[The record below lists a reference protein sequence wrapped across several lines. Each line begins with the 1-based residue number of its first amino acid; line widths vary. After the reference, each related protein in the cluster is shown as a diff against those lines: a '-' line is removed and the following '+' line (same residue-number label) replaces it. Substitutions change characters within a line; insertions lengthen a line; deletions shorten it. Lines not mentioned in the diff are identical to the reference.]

1 MPYNGF
7 YFVPEKGVPTGV
19 VAQRMKLC
27 VKGGAT
33 GYPAVQGL
41 GSTLGRTVGAV
52 ELCQLG
58 LAVRFCREHLM
69 SCYGWICFTNVT
81 IIYLLCKFFVIY
93 SDKFGQKRTSADK
106 YGHSSWLW
114 LYLCI
119 VNPENTEPSLS
130 SRRPKGGRISTAY
143 TWMYTRFFTSLRYVL
158 NDKC

>member
-41 GSTLGRTVGAV
+41 GSTIGRTVGAV

-69 SCYGWICFTNVT
+69 SCYGWICLANVI
-81 IIYLLCKFFVIY
+81 IIYLLYNFLSFIPTN
-93 SDKFGQKRTSADK
+93 SDRNGHRRTNTDIAH
-106 YGHSSWLW
+106 GCGCIFASS
-114 LYLCI
+114 
-119 VNPENTEPSLS
+119 
-130 SRRPKGGRISTAY
+130 IS
-143 TWMYTRFFTSLRYVL
+143 
-158 NDKC
+158 